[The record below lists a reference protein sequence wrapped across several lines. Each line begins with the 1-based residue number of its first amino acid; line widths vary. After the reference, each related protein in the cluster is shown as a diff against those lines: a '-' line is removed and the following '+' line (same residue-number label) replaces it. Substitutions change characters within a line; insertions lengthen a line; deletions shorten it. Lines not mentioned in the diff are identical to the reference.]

1 MAQVKVSRTSA
12 PGTINA
18 EAYDRS
24 LQTLQV
30 RIYGLG
36 FTVLQPLN
44 PKTPKPL
51 NPEITKPLS
60 PPCMKK
66 SDTKPRFVHSRSQL
80 SSGAQEAF
88 RRV

>member
-44 PKTPKPL
+44 P
-51 NPEITKPLS
+51 EITKPLS